1 MGFERNSGGRRDKE
15 INELL
20 EETTTRNMSRLN
32 RKDRRR
38 SKKLQPQPQPPIQ
51 TVFETCKNIFAN
63 GGVGFIPPPDHV
75 HHLRSVLDSLKSDDV
90 GLSPDMPYFRETR
103 NGRVPVI
110 TYLHLYE
117 CDKFSMGI
125 FCLPPSS
132 VLPLHNHPGM
142 IVFSKLLFGTMHIKS
157 YDWVD
162 NIPIVSALT
171 SGTSQNTSMAAEARL
186 AKLKVNAN
194 FAAPCDTS
202 ILYPAAGG
210 NMHCFTAMTACA
222 VFDVLGPPY
231 SDLDGRHCA
240 YYLEHPF
247 DRFSVDGL
255 SVVESE
261 KEDHAWLQEKDKPRD
276 LAIVGALYRGP
287 KIVLY

>member
-1 MGFERNSGGRRDKE
+1 
-15 INELL
+15 
-20 EETTTRNMSRLN
+20 MSMLN

-38 SKKLQPQPQPPIQ
+38 RKKSQLPVQ
-51 TVFETCKNIFAN
+51 TLFETCKDVFAN
-63 GGVGFIPPPDHV
+63 GGVDFIPPPDHV
-75 HHLRSVLDSLKSDDV
+75 HRLRSILDSLKSDDV
-90 GLSPDMPYFRETR
+90 DLSPDMPYFRETR
-103 NGRVPVI
+103 NGRASVI

-142 IVFSKLLFGTMHIKS
+142 TVFSKLLFGTMHIKS

-162 NIPIVSALT
+162 NVSEVSALT
-171 SGTSQNTSMAAEARL
+171 SRASENTALAAKARL
-186 AKLKVNAN
+186 AKLNVNAN
-194 FAAPCDTS
+194 FVAPCDTS
-202 ILYPAAGG
+202 ILYPTTGG
-210 NMHCFTAMTACA
+210 NMHCFTAVTACA
-222 VFDVLGPPY
+222 VFDVLSPPY
-231 SDLDGRHCA
+231 SDPDGRHCA

-247 DRFSVDGL
+247 ERFSVDGL
-255 SVVESE
+255 SVAESE
-261 KEDHAWLQEKDKPRD
+261 KEEHAWLQEREKPRD